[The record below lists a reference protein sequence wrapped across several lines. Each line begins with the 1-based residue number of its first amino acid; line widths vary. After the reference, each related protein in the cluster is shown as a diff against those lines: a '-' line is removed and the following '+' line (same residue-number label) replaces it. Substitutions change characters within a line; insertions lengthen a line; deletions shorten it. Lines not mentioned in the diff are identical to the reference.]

1 MMTEQTNRNYYAI
14 IPANVRYDKTLTA
27 NAKLLY
33 GEITAL
39 ANDKGYCWASNGYFA
54 ELYEVSK
61 ETISR
66 WISIL
71 EKNGYVNTQIIYR
84 DNSKEILERR
94 IYIIGIPQ
102 VVSEKTFVKNDDI
115 INTPIDENN
124 KTYQQNHQEP
134 TNKIINTPI
143 DENVKENNTLF
154 NNTFNNTNNKKEKER
169 ACVRADKSINK
180 INNNI
185 SKDKKTDFD
194 NLINSYT
201 ENIKL
206 KETIYEF
213 IKMRTAI
220 KKPMT
225 TKALEI
231 LLNKLNTLAS
241 DDDTKIKVLEQSIE
255 HCWQTVYALKEKE
268 DGKDIRDSEQF
279 RTNVY
284 GKTGGAKGYATPK
297 ETASKY
303 DIKIKPVTITDT
315 DYSKII

>member
-1 MMTEQTNRNYYAI
+1 MELVQRAFKGI
-14 IPANVRYDKTLTA
+14 WIPAEIWLAEDLMIME
-27 NAKLLY
+27 KLFLV
-33 GEITAL
+33 EINSLDNEKGCFATNKHFSEFFGVSKGRCSQIINSL
-39 ANDKGYCWASNGYFA
+39 KEKGYISVYIKRDGAEIKERVLKSN
-54 ELYEVSK
+54 LKLVKIDSD
-61 ETISR
+61 TP
-66 WISIL
+66 L
-71 EKNGYVNTQIIYR
+71 ENDYTY
-84 DNSKEILERR
+84 LE
-94 IYIIGIPQ
+94 
-102 VVSEKTFVKNDDI
+102 NDD
-115 INTPIDENN
+115 TPLENDN
-124 KTYQQNHQEP
+124 PLFRKCEYP
-134 TNKIINTPI
+134 YL
-143 DENVKENNTLF
+143 ENDKENNTLF

-169 ACVRADKSINK
+169 ACMRSDKSINK

-201 ENIKL
+201 GNDEL

-225 TKALEI
+225 TKALDI
-231 LLNKLNTLAS
+231 LLNKLNNLAT
-241 DDDTKIKVLEQSIE
+241 DDDTKVKVLEQSIE

-268 DGKDIRDSEQF
+268 DGKDIRDSGQF
-279 RTNVY
+279 GHRLTNEVER
-284 GKTGGAKGYATPK
+284 AKGYATPK